1 MMNLAANDSSALRS
15 LLRKINPPL
24 NYVKVALEHEM
35 DTQLISART
44 LRPVLLHGCG
54 DHWRIG
60 MNNLPNLE
68 RLRNWIATSNTPY
81 LSVHLDLQPEDLPNL
96 TPGAALERI
105 ATNVEALRQETGLD
119 VALENIAHYTWSERP
134 SFISDPHWITAAI
147 EMTEAPLLL
156 DIVHARVSAAHRNEN
171 AEKYMDALPLEQTLE
186 IHTSAPRL
194 EPEGLRDRHLS
205 MQQPEFDWLEWVLI
219 RATNTQTITLE
230 YAGIPDIG
238 HTREGKEIRI
248 PRNDPSLLLENLAKL
263 DTLRKR
269 LAGKLREAPRLP
281 QGWHLDQR
289 RAPKRE
295 EELSL
300 SSIRAM
306 GY

>member
-1 MMNLAANDSSALRS
+1 MIALAANDSSALRS

-24 NYVKVALEHEM
+24 DYVKVALEREM
-35 DTQLISART
+35 DTQLESART

-60 MNNLPNLE
+60 MEQMPKLE
-68 RLRNWIATSNTPY
+68 RLKNWIKTSNTPY
-81 LSVHLDLQPEDLPNL
+81 LSVHLDIQPEDIANL

-105 ATNVEALRQETGLD
+105 SINIEHLREATGLEI
-119 VALENIAHYTWSERP
+119 ALENVAQYAWSERP
-134 SFISDPHWITAAI
+134 SFITDPKWITAAL
-147 EMTEAPLLL
+147 EMTQAPFLL
-156 DIVHARVSAAHRNEN
+156 DIAHARVSAAHRGEN
-171 AEKYMDALPLEQTLE
+171 TENYLDALPLESVLE
-186 IHTSAPRL
+186 IHTSAPRM
-194 EPEGLRDRHLS
+194 ETEGLRDRHLA
-205 MQQPEFDWLEWVLI
+205 MQQTEFDWLEWVLA
-219 RATNTQTITLE
+219 RASPKTITLE

-238 HTREGKEIRI
+238 HTKDGKEIRI

-263 DTLRKR
+263 DLLRKR